1 MIKNKLEWYVLYH
14 DFNANKIAKF
24 NVLNGW
30 EERLTKARKHIKCRQ
45 ELYNWLDTEF
55 RHYYWCRSECEI
67 LVGGLFVNDI
77 DELTKIDI
85 YTQLVPNLN
94 VITDYIINSM
104 NFKFRS

>member
-14 DFNANKIAKF
+14 DFSANKITKF

-30 EERLTKARKHIKCRQ
+30 EEKLNKARKHIKCRQ

-55 RHYYWCRSECEI
+55 RYYYWCRSECEI
-67 LVGGLFVNDI
+67 LVGGLFVKNI

-94 VITDYIINSM
+94 IITDYVINSM